1 MRELNGAQEC
11 EEMPELGAWVKR
23 QRVARQ
29 QAGLTQERLDI
40 LLEMGFE
47 FGEEAQMTEEWEW
60 RFDSLVELLLMR
72 VCTLP
77 LATGTRPYTPR
88 HMWHNSRQDGEASCM
103 YGINFSNLQWSQG
116 FLVAMCIRNA

>member
-1 MRELNGAQEC
+1 
-11 EEMPELGAWVKR
+11 MPELGNWVKR

-40 LLEMGFE
+40 LVDMGFE

-72 VCTLP
+72 VRP
-77 LATGTRPYTPR
+77 LLRFICCPCEWAHL
-88 HMWHNSRQDGEASCM
+88 HMALRTCA
-103 YGINFSNLQWSQG
+103 
-116 FLVAMCIRNA
+116 

>member
-1 MRELNGAQEC
+1 
-11 EEMPELGAWVKR
+11 MPELGSWVKR

-72 VCTLP
+72 VCTHIP
-77 LATGTRPYTPR
+77 VPTT
-88 HMWHNSRQDGEASCM
+88 
-103 YGINFSNLQWSQG
+103 
-116 FLVAMCIRNA
+116 

>member
-1 MRELNGAQEC
+1 
-11 EEMPELGAWVKR
+11 MPELGAWVKR

-72 VCTLP
+72 VCSLP
-77 LATGTRPYTPR
+77 RAHNTARSPLLESCVADS
-88 HMWHNSRQDGEASCM
+88 WHDGSA
-103 YGINFSNLQWSQG
+103 
-116 FLVAMCIRNA
+116 LVRLK